1 MHLSPSHA
9 PEPLVEPVSE
19 DAVIPALVQSGG
31 YPAEFV
37 EANRS
42 ADERGA
48 REEGP
53 TAGDV

>member
-19 DAVIPALVQSGG
+19 EAVIPALVQSGG